1 MTISPGTRLGPYEIV
16 ALIGAGGMGE
26 VYKARDTRL
35 DRSVAVKILPAEFGE
50 NAQLKLRFEREA
62 KTISQLSHPHICTLY
77 DVGENYLVMELL
89 DGESLADR
97 LSKGPLPIEQ
107 VLRYGVQIGEALDKA
122 HRAGIVHRDLKPG
135 NVMITKS
142 GAKLLDF
149 GLAKPAAMSGV
160 SALTGLATEHRP
172 LTQEGT
178 IVGTFQYM
186 APEQIE
192 GREADVRTDIFAF
205 GAVLYEMATGKRAFD
220 GKSKASLIASILDRE
235 PPPISAV
242 QPMTPAA
249 LEHVIAKCLDKDPD
263 ARWQSAHDIAEELRW
278 IAGRPEAPSA
288 RGRSGRAG
296 WFVAAALLLALALA
310 AAMLLR
316 KPAPRIL
323 YSEMNT
329 PEETTFA
336 FDSGAAVISPDGTTI
351 IFPAATTSGV
361 QMLWVRSRDS
371 ATARSL
377 KGTEN
382 AWFPFWSPDSRS
394 IAFFSDAKLKRM
406 EVASGA
412 PETIADA
419 STGRGGTWGVD
430 NTIVFAPSLSQQL
443 YRVSPSGGAVRP
455 VTELNIGRGDTSH
468 RFPVFLPDGRHFLAF
483 VQGANEGGNV
493 LLGST
498 DLKETQI
505 LTTADGG
512 VVFAPPNILLIV
524 RDRVLRAQRM
534 NLKTFAFEGDAVP
547 LAENVQ
553 VSSSVNFVN
562 VSASA
567 NGILLYVNGMSA
579 TMSTLTFFDA
589 TGKDLG
595 SVGTSSD
602 QLDPRVAPDGHA
614 VLVSQ
619 NASNGN
625 SDIVAYDLRRNISTK
640 LTFSP
645 ANEFGPVWSPDS
657 RSFVYTSFDKR
668 PGDLFTKREE
678 GSGNGEPLY
687 ADKRRKVASD
697 WTRDGKYIIYNVL
710 SPGTSWDIEAYSIVD
725 HKTIPLVKTA
735 TAETLGHVSPDGRW
749 LAYVSLE
756 AGRGEVYV
764 QRFPPTGERW
774 QISGGGGT
782 MPLWSRD
789 GRQLFYVSPDGK
801 MMAAAVNPVGNQ
813 FAADAPHALF
823 STRVKIVSGVT
834 RAQYDVT
841 SDGRFLI
848 NVSSSEDRK
857 QAAVTLVEN
866 WTSKLNR

>member
-1 MTISPGTRLGPYEIV
+1 MSPGTRLGPYEIV
-16 ALIGAGGMGE
+16 APIGAGGMGE

-35 DRSVAVKILPAEFGE
+35 DRSVAIKILPAEFAD
-50 NAQLKLRFEREA
+50 NAQLKVRFEREA

-97 LSKGPLPIEQ
+97 ISKGALPIDQ

-135 NVMITKS
+135 NVMITKT

-149 GLAKPAAMSGV
+149 GLAKPAAISGV

-178 IVGTFQYM
+178 IIGTFQYM
-186 APEQIE
+186 APEQID
-192 GREADVRTDIFAF
+192 GGEADARTDIFAF

-242 QPMTPAA
+242 QPTTPAA

-278 IAGRPEAPSA
+278 IAASPETPSA

-296 WFVAAALLLALALA
+296 WFVAAGLLLALVIAAL
-310 AAMLLR
+310 MLLR
-316 KPAPRIL
+316 KPAVRTL
-323 YSEMNT
+323 TTELNA
-329 PEETTFA
+329 PEDASFA
-336 FDSGAAVISPDGTTI
+336 FDSGGAVISPDGTTI
-351 IFPAATTSGV
+351 VFPAVTSSGV
-361 QMLWVRSRDS
+361 PMLWVRSLDS
-371 ATARSL
+371 ATSRPL

-382 AWFPFWSPDSRS
+382 ATFPFWSPDSRS
-394 IAFFSDAKLKRM
+394 IAFFSDGKLKRM

-412 PETIADA
+412 AETIADA
-419 STGRGGTWGVD
+419 TPGRGGAWGPD
-430 NTIVFAPSLSQQL
+430 GTILFAPSPAQGL
-443 YRVSPSGGAVRP
+443 YKVSARGGTVRP
-455 VTELNIGRGDTSH
+455 VTEVNVERGDTSH

-483 VQGANEGGNV
+483 VQGASEGGNV

-498 DLKETQI
+498 DSKETRM
-505 LTTADGG
+505 LATADGG
-512 VVFAPPNILLIV
+512 VAFAPPNILLIV
-524 RDRVLRAQRM
+524 HDRVLRAQRM
-534 NLKTFAFEGDAVP
+534 NLKTFAPEGEVVP
-547 LAENVQ
+547 LAENIQ
-553 VSSSVNFVN
+553 VSNAINTAN
-562 VSASA
+562 VSVSA
-567 NGILLYVNGMSA
+567 NGILLYVSGASAFMSN
-579 TMSTLTFFDA
+579 LTFFDA

-595 SVGTSSD
+595 SVGTPSD

-619 NASNGN
+619 TAANGN
-625 SDIVAYDLRRNISTK
+625 ADIVAYDLRRNISTK
-640 LTFSP
+640 LTFSA

-668 PGDLFTKREE
+668 VGDLFTKREE
-678 GSGNGEPLY
+678 GSGNGEPLF
-687 ADKRRKVASD
+687 ADKRRKIASD
-697 WTRDGKYIIYNVL
+697 WTRDGRYIIYQAL
-710 SPGTSWDIEAYSIVD
+710 SRGTNWDIEAYSIAD
-725 HKTIPLVKTA
+725 HKTIPLVKT
-735 TAETLGHVSPDGRW
+735 TAAEMLGHVSPDGRW
-749 LAYVSLE
+749 LVYVSLE
-756 AGRGEVYV
+756 GGRGEVYV

-789 GRQLFYVSPDGK
+789 GRQLFYLSPDAK
-801 MMAAAVNPVGNQ
+801 MMAATVNPKGDQ
-813 FAADAPHALF
+813 FVADAPRALF
-823 STRVKIVSGVT
+823 STRVKLVSGVT
-834 RAQYDVT
+834 RAQYDVA

-848 NVSSSEDRK
+848 NVNSSDGRK
-857 QAAVTLVEN
+857 QSAITLVEN
-866 WTSKLNR
+866 WTSKLNRQ